1 MVQAL
6 TYFLRRRLKRYIL
19 YSLRYPLW
27 YWNSRQSR
35 HITRQTKQGI
45 FTFDSKDSGIGLYL
59 FCFGEYETDL
69 TKSVMDILKA
79 EGRLNANSILLD
91 IGANIG
97 TTSVTILRSNAM
109 SKAIAVEPVAEN
121 VELLQQNAKDNQLT
135 ERMLIRQLAISD
147 KVGDVT
153 MELNNSLHGDHRVR
167 MSSSISPSSPSSSS
181 TIDKQDLYQES
192 SRPTVSAQSI
202 PLDQLLSQESIA
214 PSDIGLVWIDVQ
226 GHEGYVIK
234 SGSALFA
241 QKPPTLI
248 ELWKYGIERSG
259 MSIEAFCELLLRHWS
274 TCYLWK
280 HGQFIKH
287 ATSEIPKLIV
297 GQKPSAFENVLLM
310 E

>member
-1 MVQAL
+1 MIQAL
-6 TYFLRRRLKRYIL
+6 IYFLRRRLKRYIL
-19 YSLRYPLW
+19 YSIRYPLW

-35 HITRQTKQGI
+35 HMTRQTKQGI
-45 FTFDSKDSGIGLYL
+45 FSFDSKDSGIGLYL

-69 TKSVMDILKA
+69 TKSVIDILKA
-79 EGRLNANSILLD
+79 EGRFNTNRILLD

-97 TTSVTILRSNAM
+97 TTSVTILRSNAL

-121 VELLQQNAKDNQLT
+121 VELLQQNAKNNQLT

-167 MSSSISPSSPSSSS
+167 MPSS
-181 TIDKQDLYQES
+181 TIDKQDLFQES

-202 PLDQLLSQESIA
+202 TLDQLLIQESIT

-234 SGSALFA
+234 SGYTLFA

-259 MSIEAFCELLLRHWS
+259 MSIEAFCELLSRHWS
-274 TCYLWK
+274 TCYVWK

-287 ATSEIPKLIV
+287 ATSDIPKLII
-297 GQKPSAFENVLLM
+297 GQKPSAFENILLM